1 MFSFSSPGE
10 EEASGPEHVLTRSG
24 KLVDGYLWKSTSDS
38 SWERK
43 EEQLEKACC
52 VSLSSLRVFLTL
64 SQKVEQR
71 AHQCFTVQ
79 FFSCYK
85 HLLRTSLCA
94 WTADTLYIRT
104 TARTSFPIQWHT
116 IIDIVWS
123 WSAHK
128 LKLTLLATTS
138 CTSPAVDRR
147 MATASWCES
156 PTREWLFIISNSSPA
171 FRRPSLK

>member
-64 SQKVEQR
+64 SQKVERR

-94 WTADTLYIRT
+94 WTADTLYTRT
-104 TARTSFPIQWHT
+104 TARTSFPIQWHNYWYNMKLICSQT
-116 IIDIVWS
+116 QTHPAGHYQLHESSSGPQDGHSLLVW
-123 WSAHK
+123 
-128 LKLTLLATTS
+128 
-138 CTSPAVDRR
+138 
-147 MATASWCES
+147 ES
-156 PTREWLFIISNSSPA
+156 YQGVTVYHQ
-171 FRRPSLK
+171 